1 MTQPS
6 AEAATR
12 AALAR
17 AQDQLAMMQML
28 LQALTNGCDCLP
40 CHGLRSMAQQLALLP
55 KDPGSAEASAQVNH
69 GQASAEA
76 SSATSSA
83 GE

>member
-1 MTQPS
+1 MTPEATQ
-6 AEAATR
+6 AATV

-28 LQALTNGCDCLP
+28 LQSLTNGCDCQP
-40 CHGLRSMAQQLALLP
+40 CRGLRTMAQQLALLP
-55 KDPGSAEASAQVNH
+55 KDTAPAEASAGVIH
-69 GQASAEA
+69 GPSPRKAD
-76 SSATSSA
+76 SATSTA